1 MYLIGRSED
10 VLVPTAAGLGAKST
24 RREETKD
31 QMATVYEGLGRGN
44 VTRAGRQQ
52 SEPVFFAMPTR
63 IRARTYTRAERI
75 DGKFP
80 KMANSVS
87 KLLETKFSSFAK
99 FSRIAT
105 SFIKLLEML

>member
-10 VLVPTAAGLGAKST
+10 VLVPTAAGLGAEST

-52 SEPVFFAMPTR
+52 SEPVFFRDANS
-63 IRARTYTRAERI
+63 YTRADIYARGEDRWQVPK
-75 DGKFP
+75 DGK
-80 KMANSVS
+80 
-87 KLLETKFSSFAK
+87 LG
-99 FSRIAT
+99 
-105 SFIKLLEML
+105 